1 MRKLRLM
8 PGCLFGRLLGF
19 VIFSLSSLSAAAQ
32 TTATWTWMGGTNNL
46 DGSGGEPGVYG
57 TLGTPAS
64 GNIPASRWDAVSWTD
79 SNGNLW
85 LFGGSGYDAAANDT
99 GVLLNDLWEYN
110 PSTNEWTWMGGS
122 STVTCTKVNGIP
134 NCVGQAGVY
143 GTLGTP
149 AAGNLPGSR
158 AGATSWTDGSGNL
171 WLFGGSG
178 PDAKG
183 NNGILNDLWEFNPSM
198 NAWAWMGGSS
208 TLPPPSQGDGWPGVY
223 GTLGTPAAGNI
234 PGSRVSA
241 STWTDRKGNFWL
253 LGGTGYDANSNWS
266 VLNDLWEFSPST
278 NEWAWMGGSSTVS
291 FCAYGE
297 CGQPGVYGTLGT
309 PAAGNIPGSR
319 SGATSWIDGSGNFW
333 LFGGSGFDAKGN
345 PTALNDLWE
354 FSPSTNEWAWMGG
367 GTTSTGCITY
377 RLGLVVCGG
386 QPGVYGT
393 LGTAAAGNIP
403 GGRAGAASWIDGSG
417 NFWLFG
423 GQGFDSEGNQSNL
436 NDLWEF
442 SPSANEW
449 AWMGGDATVTGC
461 TIAPEGNVVCGGQP
475 GVYGTLGTPDPGNNP
490 GARFG
495 ASSWT
500 DSKGNFWLF
509 GGDGAAG
516 VGGGVLNDF
525 WEYQQATT
533 ALPATAAPTFSP
545 ASGVYNSLTAMT
557 ISVTIFDATPGA
569 TIYYTTDGTVP
580 TTSSTVYSGPIT
592 VSSAGLLTFDTIQ
605 AIAIASGYSPS
616 VMSSALYTIKLTPDF
631 TVAASPA
638 SMTVTAGQSGTTT
651 VTVTPLNG
659 LVATVSFSCSGL
671 PSGASC
677 SFSPASVNTEDLVPV
692 STTLTVSTSA
702 TTATLRRN
710 SSPLLPG
717 AALAAVL
724 CCFGW
729 KKRGRLQMLLLLAVC
744 GVGLSLLNGCGGGSQ
759 PTSYTI
765 TVNAT
770 SGSLSH
776 STTFLLTVQ

>member
-122 STVTCTKVNGIP
+122 STVTCTKVNGVP

-333 LFGGSGFDAKGN
+333 LFGGGGFDAKGN
-345 PTALNDLWE
+345 PTALNDVWE

-377 RLGLVVCGG
+377 RLGLTVCGG

-393 LGTAAAGNIP
+393 QGTAAAGNIP
-403 GGRAGAASWIDGSG
+403 GGRAGAASWIDSSG

-423 GQGFDSEGNQSNL
+423 GQGFDSEGNNGNL
-436 NDLWEF
+436 NDFWEF
-442 SPSANEW
+442 NPFTNEW
-449 AWMGGDATVTGC
+449 AWMGGNATVTGC
-461 TIAPEGNVVCGGQP
+461 TSAPEGNIICWGQP
-475 GVYGTLGTPDPGNNP
+475 GVYGTLGTPDPGNDP

-557 ISVTIFDATPGA
+557 ISVTISDATPGA

-638 SMTVTAGQSGTTT
+638 SMTVTAGESGTTT
-651 VTVTPLNG
+651 VTVTPVNG
-659 LVATVSFSCSGL
+659 LDATVSFSCSGL

-692 STTLTVSTSA
+692 SSTLTVSTSA